1 MERKMNINSMKTGVK
16 LGAAFGIL
24 VLFFTLTGIF
34 NLYRMSALGGLTV
47 KMFNHPLT
55 VSNAVRDIE
64 INIISI
70 HRSMK
75 DVALSKDSAQI
86 DAAVAKVNEYEQN
99 VYKHFDI
106 VAKWFLGDQKDV
118 NAAKQLFTDWKV
130 IRDEVVQLTRDG
142 KVDEAAAITRGKGA
156 KHVGKLQKKIDFL
169 VDFADKKG
177 KSFFAN
183 AQKTEKSTLIL
194 TAIILLGLI
203 ALAVILA
210 IFITKLITT
219 PLKKG
224 VDLANSIAE
233 GDLTSRYDVNS
244 SDEFGEM
251 GNAFNQSL
259 EQLESIIQR
268 ATNAADENINS
279 SDSIHSNSTDLATRT
294 NQQAASITE
303 TSATMEQTAALVK
316 QNSEN
321 SEEAKQVL
329 EGFYQEIQE
338 KMSLI
343 NNVTSTMQEIDD
355 SGKQIDKIVNVI
367 NDISFQTNLLAL
379 NAAVEAARAG
389 DAGRGFAVVASEVRN
404 LAQKTAESSKT
415 IQDIVT
421 RNVASTRKGIELV
434 NETSN
439 FFTSNLQITSD
450 ILEKIRAIA
459 DSSNEQTTGIDQ
471 INETISQL
479 EQVINQNAILSQELS
494 GSAKQMISSA
504 KELQGLLEQF
514 KVNHH

>member
-1 MERKMNINSMKTGVK
+1 MNLSSMRTGIK
-16 LGAAFGIL
+16 LGLAFGIL
-24 VLFFTLTGIF
+24 VLFFTLTGLF
-34 NLYRMSALGGLTV
+34 NLSRMSTLGGLTV
-47 KMFNHPLT
+47 KMFEHPLT

-75 DVALSKDSAQI
+75 DVALSKSDAQI
-86 DAAVAKVNEYEQN
+86 DEAVEQVNTYEKKVYT
-99 VYKHFDI
+99 HFAT
-106 VAKWFLGDQKDV
+106 VLSQFLGDKKDV
-118 NAAKQLFTDWKV
+118 NTAKKLFADWKI

-142 KVDEAAAITRGKGA
+142 KIDEAASITKGKGA
-156 KHVGKLQKKIDFL
+156 KHVAKLQNKINFL

-183 AQKTEKSTLIL
+183 AQQTEKNTLIV
-194 TAIILLGLI
+194 TAIILVALI
-203 ALAVILA
+203 AIAVILA
-210 IFITKLITT
+210 IFITRIITG

-224 VDLANSIAE
+224 VDLANSLAE

-251 GNAFNQSL
+251 GNAFNLSL
-259 EQLESIIQR
+259 QQLESIIIK
-268 ATNAADENINS
+268 ATKAADENISSSNNIHNNS
-279 SDSIHSNSTDLATRT
+279 IDLSSRS

-303 TSATMEQTAALVK
+303 TSATMEQTAVLVK

-321 SEEAKQVL
+321 SEEARQVL
-329 EGFYQEIQE
+329 EGFYEEVQQ
-338 KMSLI
+338 KMTLI
-343 NNVTSTMQEIDD
+343 NNVTSTMKDIDD

-415 IQDIVT
+415 IQEIVT
-421 RNVASTRKGIELV
+421 KNVASTRKGIDLV
-434 NETSN
+434 NETSA
-439 FFTSNLQITSD
+439 FFTSNLQIVSD
-450 ILEKIRAIA
+450 ILDKIRLIA
-459 DSSNEQTTGIDQ
+459 DSSSEQTTGIEQ
-471 INETISQL
+471 INETTSQL
-479 EQVINQNAILSQELS
+479 EQVITQNAALSQELS

-504 KELQGLLEQF
+504 KGLQELLEQF
-514 KVNHH
+514 NVSH